1 MIKFLGQNPNLRN
14 PPIFSNKV
22 SVFFERGRYTVKTA
36 DSFYEVSQALALR
49 YQVFHREFQNKVIPF
64 GSDWDELD
72 LISDHLIIKDNNTEE
87 VVGTYRLICN
97 LFCNSFYSV
106 NEFQCES
113 FVLSPDIKV
122 ELSRA
127 AIDSRYRNG
136 ITLSLLWKGITQYIQ
151 ETSADYLFGCS
162 SINTMEIN
170 SVFHL
175 LGLLSEMN
183 VALNQFSVLPK
194 EEYCRKNRIHFIN
207 QKKVTTIPPLL
218 LSYLRA
224 GARVSLTPAWDYDF
238 HCVDLFTLMKT
249 DQLKKNIK
257 NRLTK

>member
-1 MIKFLGQNPNLRN
+1 MIKFLGQHPHHRN
-14 PPIFSNKV
+14 PPVFSKKI
-22 SVFFERGRYTVKTA
+22 SVLLERGRYTVKTA
-36 DSFYEVSQALALR
+36 DSFYEVSQALNLR

-72 LISDHLIIKDNNTEE
+72 LISDHLIIKDRNTDE

-97 LFCNSFYSV
+97 LFSNSFYSV
-106 NEFQCES
+106 NEFQCEA
-113 FVLSPDIKV
+113 FALNPAVKV

-170 SVFHL
+170 SIFHL

-183 VALNQFSVLPK
+183 VALSQFSILPK

-207 QKKVTTIPPLL
+207 QKKVTEIPPLL

-224 GARVSLTPAWDYDF
+224 GAKVSLTPAWDYDF
-238 HCVDLFTLMKT
+238 HCVDLFTLLNT
-249 DQLKKNIK
+249 HELKKNIK
-257 NRLTK
+257 KRMSK